1 MTGTRFLHC
10 AGMKRSV
17 LAALLLVAALACRQ
31 ESAQDKKT
39 TWLGTPN
46 PTDSAAASTAGDTAA
61 TASATHP
68 ASPGGAAV
76 VPDVDSGTTV
86 LVMLNDNS
94 IAVQQQAIPPGPAV
108 LTVENRGT
116 EPHNL
121 FVEGPG
127 VSRAAASPIA
137 EKASATVDVTFSA
150 GKYVFYCPLSDHRQN
165 GEQVEVT
172 IAP

>member
-10 AGMKRSV
+10 PGMKRS
-17 LAALLLVAALACRQ
+17 LFAALLLVVMACR
-31 ESAQDKKT
+31 EETAQDKKT

-46 PTDSAAASTAGDTAA
+46 PGDTASTTAGDTSA

-68 ASPGGAAV
+68 ASPGGTAV
-76 VPDVDSGTTV
+76 VPSVAGGTTV

-94 IAVQQQAIPPGPAV
+94 IAVQEQAIPPGPAV
-108 LTVENRGT
+108 LTVENRGS

-127 VSRAAASPIA
+127 VSRAAGSPIA
-137 EKASATVDVTFSA
+137 EQGSATVDVTFAA
-150 GKYVFYCPLSDHRQN
+150 GKYVFYCPLADHRQN